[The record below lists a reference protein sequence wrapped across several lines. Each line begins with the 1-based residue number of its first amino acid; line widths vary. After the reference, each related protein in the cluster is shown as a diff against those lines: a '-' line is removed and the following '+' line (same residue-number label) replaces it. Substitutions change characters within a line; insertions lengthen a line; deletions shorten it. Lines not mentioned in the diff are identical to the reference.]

1 LNFKNIINKIGLF
14 TLPIIG
20 GLLGALGG
28 ADKSSKSYRRFVLPA
43 LLTSFAFSNTES
55 IFVLSIMTMSGWLS
69 MGYGIPSYT
78 DDIEENSYDS
88 GSFLGRFFYKLFKKN
103 HLIADI
109 MTRATIG
116 LLIAVSFISIPIIKH
131 NWLIYSVGS
140 LGIILT
146 NGLISFRN
154 FGVYKLFG
162 KELSWVETIN
172 WGLITLFGTLIIY
185 LK

>member
-1 LNFKNIINKIGLF
+1 MNFKNVLNKVGLF
-14 TLPIIG
+14 TLPVLG
-20 GLLGALGG
+20 GLLGAMGG

-43 LLTSFAFSNTES
+43 LLTSFAFSNTQS
-55 IFVLSIMTMSGWLS
+55 VFVITVMAMSGALS
-69 MGYGIPSYT
+69 LGYGIPSYT
-78 DDIEENSYDS
+78 DDVEETSYDA

-103 HLIADI
+103 HLVADI

-116 LLIAVSFISIPIIKH
+116 LLIAVSFISLPIIKH
-131 NWLIYSVGS
+131 NWIIYSACS

-154 FGVYKLFG
+154 FGSYKLFG

-172 WGLITLFGTLIIY
+172 WFLITLFGTLIIY
-185 LK
+185 F

>member
-1 LNFKNIINKIGLF
+1 MNIKNVLNKIGLF
-14 TLPIIG
+14 TLPVLG

-28 ADKSSKSYRRFVLPA
+28 ADKSSKSYRRFIIPA
-43 LLTSFAFSNTES
+43 LLTSFAFGNTQS
-55 IFVLSIMTMSGWLS
+55 VFVITIMSLSGALS

-78 DDIEENSYDS
+78 DDVEETSYDA

-103 HLIADI
+103 HLVADI

-116 LLIAVSFISIPIIKH
+116 LLIAVSFISLPIIKH
-131 NWLIYSVGS
+131 NWIIYSACS

-154 FGVYKLFG
+154 FGSYKLFG

-172 WGLITLFGTLIIY
+172 WFLITLFGTLIIY
-185 LK
+185 F

>member
-1 LNFKNIINKIGLF
+1 LNFKNVINKIGLF
-14 TLPIIG
+14 SLPILG

-43 LLTSFAFSNTES
+43 LLTSFAYSNTES
-55 IFVLSIMTMSGWLS
+55 LLVISVMAMCGALSI
-69 MGYGIPSYT
+69 GYGIPGVGYP
-78 DDIEENSYDS
+78 ENTTVDS
-88 GSFLGRFFYKLFKKN
+88 GSAIGRFFYKLFKKN
-103 HLIADI
+103 HLVADI

-116 LLIAVSFISIPIIKH
+116 LLIAVSFISLPIIKH
-131 NWLIYSVGS
+131 NWIIYSACS

-146 NGLISFRN
+146 NGLLSWRN
-154 FGVYKLFG
+154 LGGYKLFG
-162 KELSWVETIN
+162 KDLIWSETLT

>member
-1 LNFKNIINKIGLF
+1 MNFKNVINKIGLF
-14 TLPIIG
+14 CLPVLG

-43 LLTSFAFSNTES
+43 LLTSFAYSNTES
-55 IFVLSIMTMSGWLS
+55 LLVISVMAMCGALSI
-69 MGYGIPSYT
+69 GYGIPSYT
-78 DDIEENSYDS
+78 DNIEESSYDA
-88 GSFLGRFFYKLFKKN
+88 GSALGRFFYKLFKKN
-103 HLIADI
+103 HLVADI

-116 LLIAVSFISIPIIKH
+116 LLIAVSFISLPIIKH
-131 NWLIYSVGS
+131 NWIIYSICS

-146 NGLISFRN
+146 NALISWRA

>member
-1 LNFKNIINKIGLF
+1 MNFKNVINKIGLF
-14 TLPIIG
+14 TLPVLG

-43 LLTSFAFSNTES
+43 LLTSFAFGNTES
-55 IFVLSIMTMSGWLS
+55 VFVITIMSMAGALSL
-69 MGYGIPSYT
+69 GYGIPSYT
-78 DDIEENSYDS
+78 DDVEESSYDA

-103 HLIADI
+103 HLVADI

-116 LLIAVSFISIPIIKH
+116 LLIALSFISLPIIKH
-131 NWLIYSVGS
+131 NWIIYLACS

-146 NGLISFRN
+146 NALISWRSLGGF
-154 FGVYKLFG
+154 KLFG
-162 KELSWVETIN
+162 KDLIWSETIT